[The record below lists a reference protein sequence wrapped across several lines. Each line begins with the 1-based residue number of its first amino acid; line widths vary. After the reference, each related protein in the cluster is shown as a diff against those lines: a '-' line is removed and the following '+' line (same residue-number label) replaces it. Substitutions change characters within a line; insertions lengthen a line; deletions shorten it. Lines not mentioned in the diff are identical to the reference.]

1 MVIDEINDESTYSIE
16 DRKFYVQSVS
26 IKVMA
31 YIIHEDDFQVERYP
45 KRILLMT
52 EGEKSKKPKIS
63 IEEYE
68 TDDFEYTNIDMTID
82 FKNGIDKATFVS
94 DTDFVV
100 EDIKTENVRNLRIFV
115 NGTMIYYKNGFRIKN
130 EDEVKIKLFI
140 VDILKKSVVY
150 LHGYNPNKIYES
162 SEVPEKVYDEK
173 EKFEEIK
180 ID

>member
-1 MVIDEINDESTYSIE
+1 
-16 DRKFYVQSVS
+16 
-26 IKVMA
+26 
-31 YIIHEDDFQVERYP
+31 
-45 KRILLMT
+45 
-52 EGEKSKKPKIS
+52 
-63 IEEYE
+63 
-68 TDDFEYTNIDMTID
+68 MTID

-100 EDIKTENVRNLRIFV
+100 EDVKTENVRNLRVFV
-115 NGTMIYYKNGFRIKN
+115 NGTMIYHKNGFRIKN

-150 LHGYNPNKIYES
+150 LHVYNPNKIYES